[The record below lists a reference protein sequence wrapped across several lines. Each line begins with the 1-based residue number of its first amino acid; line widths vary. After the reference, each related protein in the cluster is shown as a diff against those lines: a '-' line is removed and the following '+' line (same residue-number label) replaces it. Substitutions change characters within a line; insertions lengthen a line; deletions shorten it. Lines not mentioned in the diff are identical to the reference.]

1 MPKSTKLSELIVE
14 EASGVDH
21 PAHLHEGWVVMKSTE
36 LDEALDS
43 LSGEET
49 HTSTQGE
56 SQVELTQ
63 NENEVVETEEE
74 TVAVE
79 EEVTS
84 EEVAPEPTPV
94 LASVEGP
101 NHSAVEK
108 ELTDLRKEL
117 EDARKAHT
125 SLVEE
130 REMEKALSA
139 SHRWAILP
147 ELNPNEFAPVLRSL
161 RAADADAAKKIE
173 EIFDATSVALSEAGV
188 LKELGTDA
196 SPAGEDAYSIIEAQ
210 AQELVNSGE
219 FKTMAKAISSVAE
232 RQPEL
237 YSRYMTEKGF

>member
-63 NENEVVETEEE
+63 NENEVVETEEG

-161 RAADADAAKKIE
+161 RAADPDGAEKVE
-173 EIFDATSVALSEAGV
+173 EIFTAASVALSEAGV

-219 FKTMAKAISSVAE
+219 FETMAKAISTVAE